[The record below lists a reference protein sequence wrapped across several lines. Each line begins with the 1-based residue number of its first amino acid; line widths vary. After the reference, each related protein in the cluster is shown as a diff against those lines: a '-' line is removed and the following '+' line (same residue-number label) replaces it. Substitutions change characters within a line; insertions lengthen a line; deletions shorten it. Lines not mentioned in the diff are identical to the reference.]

1 MTNRDPLRETRFLAA
16 AGRRRATSQGSPMG
30 AIFNVFPL
38 ILIPVLIYNIWAFGS
53 TAAGTDARDVRMH
66 LENPMICVPMASQ
79 EPGAVNPC
87 QARDAVTA
95 PQTLPQAGVAEAAA
109 GPMGTVHW
117 VVSFGDLLMLL
128 ALVLLFIELLKSTST
143 GTAAIFNHALSMLVF
158 IICLVEFLLHPAF
171 ATSVFFMILVMSLLD
186 VLAGVV
192 VTIVS
197 ARRDVEFAGQ

>member
-1 MTNRDPLRETRFLAA
+1 
-16 AGRRRATSQGSPMG
+16 MG

-53 TAAGTDARDVRMH
+53 TAASHDSAIAVVDH
-66 LENPMICVPMASQ
+66 LNDRLHPWLNIQMAS
-79 EPGAVNPC
+79 GAHWI
-87 QARDAVTA
+87 VT
-95 PQTLPQAGVAEAAA
+95 
-109 GPMGTVHW
+109 
-117 VVSFGDLLMLL
+117 FGDVMVLLSLI
-128 ALVLLFIELLKSTST
+128 LLFIELLKSTST

-171 ATSVFFMILVMSLLD
+171 ASSTFFLILVMSLLD

-197 ARRDVEFAGQ
+197 ARRDVEFAGQH